1 MKRILTGAL
10 ALVLFAGAAQAQT
23 KKDTA
28 SFHHRQG
35 HEMMAQQLNL
45 TADQQAKMKSIH
57 DAQRKEMEA
66 LKTKSLTPDQSKEQR
81 RALHKKYQEQM
92 QSVLTPAQRDQMKK
106 IQAERKEKGGRKGE
120 WKKGGK
126 KNMTKRSG
134 EFQKDLNLTQA
145 QKDQL
150 SKLRTDSRSQMQSI
164 RKDQSLT
171 QDQKKEKI
179 QSLMKDQ
186 QAKFK
191 SVLTKE
197 QVEKLESDRKQRQD
211 RITK

>member
-1 MKRILTGAL
+1 MKRIFTGVL

-28 SFHHRQG
+28 GLHHRQG
-35 HEMMAQQLNL
+35 REMMAQQLNL
-45 TADQQAKMKSIH
+45 TADQKAKLKSIH
-57 DAQRKEMEA
+57 DAQRKEVEA
-66 LKTKSLTPDQSKEQR
+66 LKTKSLTADQSKEQR
-81 RALHKKYQEQM
+81 KAFHKKYQGQM
-92 QSVLTPAQRDQMKK
+92 QSVLTPAQKDQMKK
-106 IQAERKEKGGRKGE
+106 LQAERKGQWEKGGKDITKGR
-120 WKKGGK
+120 G
-126 KNMTKRSG
+126 SQ
-134 EFQKDLNLTQA
+134 FQKDLNLTQA

-186 QAKFK
+186 QQKFK

-197 QVEKLESDRKQRQD
+197 QAEKLESSRKERQN
-211 RITK
+211 RVTR

>member
-28 SFHHRQG
+28 SFHHR

-45 TADQQAKMKSIH
+45 TADQQAKLKSIH

-66 LKTKSLTPDQSKEQR
+66 LKTKSLTADQSREQR

-92 QSVLTPAQRDQMKK
+92 QSVLTPAQKDQMKK
-106 IQAERKEKGGRKGE
+106 LQAERKEKGGRKGE

-126 KNMTKRSG
+126 KNMTKRGG
-134 EFQKDLNLTQA
+134 EFQKELNLTQA

-150 SKLRTDSRSQMQSI
+150 SKMRTDSKTQMQSI

-197 QVEKLESDRKQRQD
+197 QVEKLESARKQRQD
-211 RITK
+211 RVTK